1 VVCISSDPVFSQRAW
16 ADQQGY
22 FFPLLSDFWPHGEV
36 AQAYGVLNERT
47 GAPVRGTFLVGRDG
61 FVKWSLINGPGD
73 RRDFSDLPAEVAAL
87 P

>member
-1 VVCISSDPVFSQRAW
+1 VFFSLRAW

-36 AQAYGVLNERT
+36 AQAAT
-47 GAPVRGTFLVGRDG
+47 GCSTSDAGMAPSAAPSSSASDG